1 MSLILRRPLTLP
13 PHRKPREE
21 IEGPLDIANSA
32 LNITRLILEN
42 FRTYPALDLAVSGR
56 LVAIVGENGVGKTN
70 LLEALSLFTPGRGLR
85 RADLAEM
92 ARHSGPGSFAVSA
105 AIATPYGEHR
115 LGVGLAPSDPDGRA
129 ARVFRIDG
137 APMPSPAAFAE
148 HVRVIWLTPDL
159 DALFRGRAG
168 DRRRFLDR
176 LVLAVDAG
184 HGTRVN
190 GLERALRSRNRVLEE
205 SPGDG
210 RWLDALERE
219 VAELGIAVAAAR
231 RETVHRLSALIVA
244 TRDDASPFPFA
255 ALALQG
261 DIDELVGAL
270 PAVDAEDRYRALLCE
285 GRVRDRAAGRTL
297 VGPQASDLL
306 VRHGPKNLP
315 AETCSTGEQK
325 ALLVGL
331 ILAHARLVAAMSGI
345 APLVLLDEVAAHL
358 DPHRRSGLYEA
369 LQTLGGQVWMTGADP
384 ALFAELEGCA
394 DLLHVTP
401 GRVER
406 QGPTP

>member
-1 MSLILRRPLTLP
+1 LIGSFTVHEISRLFCPT
-13 PHRKPREE
+13 KRE
-21 IEGPLDIANSA
+21 A
-32 LNITRLILEN
+32 LQVAEVAASRVTRFILEN

-56 LVAIVGENGVGKTN
+56 LVVLVGENGVGKTN
-70 LLEALSLFTPGRGLR
+70 LLEALSLLSPGRGLR
-85 RADLAEM
+85 RAELSEM
-92 ARHSGPGSFAVSA
+92 ARRPGPGSFAVSA
-105 AIATPYGEHR
+105 AVETPYGEHR
-115 LGVGLAPSDPDGRA
+115 LGVGLSPPDPDGRTGRA
-129 ARVFRIDG
+129 FRIDG
-137 APMPSPAAFAE
+137 VAVPSPAAFAE

-159 DALFRGRAG
+159 DALFRGPAG

-184 HGTRVN
+184 HGARVN

-205 SPGDG
+205 SPGDA
-210 RWLDALERE
+210 RWLDAIERE
-219 VAELGIAVAAAR
+219 VAELAVAVAAAR
-231 RETVHRLSALIVA
+231 REAVERLAALILA

-255 ALALQG
+255 QLALRG
-261 DIDELVGAL
+261 DIDELVAAL
-270 PAVDAEDRYRALLCE
+270 PAVDAEDRYRAILRE
-285 GRVRDRAAGRTL
+285 NRARDRAAGRTL

-306 VRHGPKNLP
+306 VRHGPKDLP

-345 APLVLLDEVAAHL
+345 APLVLLDEIAAHL
-358 DPHRRSGLYEA
+358 DPRRRSGLYEA
-369 LQTLGGQVWMTGADP
+369 LDTLGGQVWMTGADST
-384 ALFAELEGCA
+384 LFAELEGRA

-406 QGPTP
+406 P